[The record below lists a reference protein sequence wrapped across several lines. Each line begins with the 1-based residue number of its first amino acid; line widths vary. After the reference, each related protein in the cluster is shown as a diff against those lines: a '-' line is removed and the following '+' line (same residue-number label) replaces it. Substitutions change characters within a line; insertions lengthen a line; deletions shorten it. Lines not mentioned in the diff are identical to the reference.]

1 MNDGTHA
8 DHPTGDDDVR
18 GLDASLPAG
27 TTGDAAAS
35 LEIQLVTLHGIV
47 APRRGPKSVL
57 VVDDEWGMA
66 DALAEL
72 LWEEGYASRSVY
84 DGLEALVAVDRDRPD
99 LALVDLRIPLHDGVK
114 VAHRLRELGI
124 PVIMMSALDRPRRL
138 EADVPFV
145 AKPLDVTDLFRLVA
159 DQVGPGV

>member
-1 MNDGTHA
+1 MVSGRQSGSVPEPERPFELGGGGDGRIRLFVHA
-8 DHPTGDDDVR
+8 A
-18 GLDASLPAG
+18 GLVSPPERA
-27 TTGDAAAS
+27 
-35 LEIQLVTLHGIV
+35 
-47 APRRGPKSVL
+47 KSVL

-72 LWEEGYASRSVY
+72 LGEEGYATRSVY
-84 DGLEALVAVDRDRPD
+84 DGLEALFAVDRERPD

-124 PVIMMSALDRPRRL
+124 PVIVMSALDRPRRL
-138 EADVPFV
+138 DAGVPFV

-159 DQVGPGV
+159 AHVGSGPQDGSDG